1 MNCLRGRIIS
11 TFVDAVHHSCPAF
24 GEQNAE
30 VQMKQFKR
38 RIAFCCALKVIP
50 AAQQRFDEAIR
61 FGWTRFRLAPESQAA
76 NDRGLCPACRI
87 LIDSS
92 H

>member
-1 MNCLRGRIIS
+1 MDGQRSRIIS
-11 TFVDAVHHSCPAF
+11 TVVDAVDHSCQAF

-30 VQMKQFKR
+30 VQIEQFKR
-38 RIAFCCALKVIP
+38 RIVFCCALKVMP
-50 AAQQRFDEAIR
+50 SAQQRFDEAIR

-76 NDRGLCPACRI
+76 NDHGLCPACRI